1 MEGTYRLDENKTERG
16 KRGSKLPA
24 EKTVRKGCRSPVGC
38 SQQIE
43 MATRGGDGRRRLERR
58 EGFGGLIEGR
68 VVGRKEKRTMRREE
82 V

>member
-1 MEGTYRLDENKTERG
+1 
-16 KRGSKLPA
+16 
-24 EKTVRKGCRSPVGC
+24 
-38 SQQIE
+38 